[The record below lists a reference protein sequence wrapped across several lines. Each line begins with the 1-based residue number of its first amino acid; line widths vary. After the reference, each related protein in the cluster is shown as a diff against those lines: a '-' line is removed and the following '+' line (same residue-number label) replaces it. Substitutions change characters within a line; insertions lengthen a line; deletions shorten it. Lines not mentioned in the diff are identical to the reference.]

1 MSDSI
6 EWIDDAFRIEETR
19 WKTWN
24 SYNKEDKQIITSL
37 TKDNCVHATR
47 CYLKWQQ
54 EGFPETQTHEGV
66 VGGKL

>member
-1 MSDSI
+1 VSDSI
-6 EWIDDAFRIEETR
+6 EWIDDSFRVEETR

-37 TKDNCVHATR
+37 RKETCISATR
-47 CYLKWQQ
+47 TYLKWQQ
-54 EGFPETQTHEGV
+54 EGFPEAQIHEGV